1 MSSGSAFCLL
11 LALLPDDE
19 IERRSLLRI
28 LEVAIPG
35 VSTVETGAGKRLLD
49 TLRDSDPVSR
59 EVLAQYA
66 AALPDE
72 GAAVRVLFPGSVLTV
87 VLSVM
92 LQRGCHDFLLLKR
105 YSL

>member
-1 MSSGSAFCLL
+1 MSSASPFCLL

-19 IERRSLLRI
+19 MEWSALLRT
-28 LEVAIPG
+28 LQVAIPG
-35 VSTVETGAGKRLLD
+35 VSAVETGPARKLLD
-49 TLRDSDPVSR
+49 TLCNSDPVNR
-59 EVLAQYA
+59 CALDKYA
-66 AALPDE
+66 AALPEE
-72 GAAVRVLFPGSVLTV
+72 GQAVQVLFSSSVLTV

>member
-19 IERRSLLRI
+19 IERRSLLQI

-35 VSTVETGAGKRLLD
+35 VSAVETGARERLLD
-49 TLRDSDPVSR
+49 ALRDSDPVSR
-59 EVLAQYA
+59 ETLVQYA
-66 AALPDE
+66 TALPDE
-72 GAAVRVLFPGSVLTV
+72 GPAVQVLFPCSVLTV

-92 LQRGCHDFLLLKR
+92 LQRGCHDFMLLKR
-105 YSL
+105 YGL